1 MLNAAQLVRPG
12 DERWD
17 SARAAW
23 NLAIDQRP
31 ALVAQPGDADEVA
44 AVVNFAREN
53 GLRVAVQAE
62 GHGAGALA
70 GVGEDTLL
78 LKTGRM
84 TGVEIDAENR
94 RARVSAAAKW
104 RDVSAVASPRG
115 LAPLSGLSAEV
126 GVVGYT
132 LGGGLGWLSRKH
144 GLACNS
150 VLAAEVITADGTL
163 VRADRDNEP
172 DLFWALRGGGGSFGA
187 VTALEFELYPAGELY
202 AGMFAWPW
210 QRTADVLHAWREW
223 VSDVPDA
230 LSTVARILQVPPL
243 PDIPEPVRGR
253 QLVVIGGAYLGA
265 EGLAGELL
273 RPLRDLRPELDTF
286 GAVAPGALG
295 RLHMEPEDPMPYA
308 VGGQMLDELPA
319 AAIDAITEA
328 AGPGSGS
335 PLISFELRQLGGALT
350 EPPPDAGALAAL
362 DQAFLTHGVGTIMDP
377 SAATAIN
384 TQLDVLADALK
395 PWDSGVGLANFVD
408 VPTDARTFYP
418 PETFDRLQEVKRRYD
433 PDDLFRANHPIPSPG
448 GHVVVPAEL
457 ETPGVPEA
465 RKL

>member
-1 MLNAAQLVRPG
+1 MLNSAQLVKPG
-12 DERWD
+12 EQRWD

-31 ALVAQPGDADEVA
+31 AAVAQPGDADEVA

-70 GVGEDTLL
+70 GVGADTLL

-84 TGVEIDAENR
+84 TGAEIDAENR

-104 RDVSAVASPRG
+104 RDVSALASPRG

-150 VLAAEVITADGTL
+150 VLAAEVVTADGKL

-172 DLFWALRGGGGSFGA
+172 DLFWALRGGGGNFAA

-202 AGMFAWPW
+202 AGMLAWPW
-210 QRTADVLHAWREW
+210 ERTADVLHAWREW
-223 VSDVPDA
+223 VSGVPDE
-230 LSTVARILQVPPL
+230 LSTLARILQLPPV

-253 QLVVIGGAYLGA
+253 QLVVVEAAYQGA
-265 EGLAGELL
+265 EGAAAELL

-286 GAVAPGALG
+286 AAVPPAALG
-295 RLHMEPEDPMPYA
+295 RLHMEPEDPVPCA
-308 VGGQMLDELPA
+308 AGGQVLDELPA

-335 PLISFELRQLGGALT
+335 PLISFEVRQLGGALT

-362 DQAFLTHGVGTIMDP
+362 DQAFLTNGVGMITDP
-377 SAATAIN
+377 GAATAIN

-395 PWDSGVGLANFVD
+395 PWDSGVRLANFVEVPID
-408 VPTDARTFYP
+408 VRTFYP
-418 PETFDRLQEVKRRYD
+418 PETFNRLQEVKRRYD
-433 PDDLFRANHPIPSPG
+433 PDDLFNANHPIPAPG
-448 GHVVVPAEL
+448 GHGVVLA
-457 ETPGVPEA
+457 
-465 RKL
+465 

>member
-1 MLNAAQLVRPG
+1 MLNAAQLIRPG
-12 DERWD
+12 GERWD

-31 ALVAQPGDADEVA
+31 AVVAQPHDADGVA

-84 TGVEIDAENR
+84 TGAEIDAENR

-104 RDVSAVASPRG
+104 RDVSALTSPRG

-150 VLAAEVITADGTL
+150 VLAAEVITADGKL
-163 VRADRDNEP
+163 VRADRSNEP

-187 VTALEFELYPAGELY
+187 VTALEFELYPADELY

-210 QRTADVLHAWREW
+210 ERTADVLHAWREW
-223 VSDVPDA
+223 VSGLPDE
-230 LSTVARILQVPPL
+230 LSTLARILQL
-243 PDIPEPVRGR
+243 PRLRDVPEPVRGR
-253 QLVVIGGAYLGA
+253 QLVVIEAAYLGA
-265 EGLAGELL
+265 AGSAGELL

-286 GAVAPGALG
+286 ATVPPAALG
-295 RLHMEPEDPMPYA
+295 RLHMEPEDPVPYA
-308 VGGQMLDELPA
+308 AGGQMLDELPP

-335 PLISFELRQLGGALT
+335 PLISFELRHLGGALA
-350 EPPPDAGALAAL
+350 EPPPDAGALAAV
-362 DQAFLTHGVGTIMDP
+362 DDAFLTNGVGMIMAP
-377 SAATAIN
+377 GAATAIN

-395 PWDSGVGLANFVD
+395 PWDSDVRLPNFVD

-433 PDDLFRANHPIPSPG
+433 PDNLFHANHPIP
-448 GHVVVPAEL
+448 
-457 ETPGVPEA
+457 TPVATG
-465 RKL
+465 